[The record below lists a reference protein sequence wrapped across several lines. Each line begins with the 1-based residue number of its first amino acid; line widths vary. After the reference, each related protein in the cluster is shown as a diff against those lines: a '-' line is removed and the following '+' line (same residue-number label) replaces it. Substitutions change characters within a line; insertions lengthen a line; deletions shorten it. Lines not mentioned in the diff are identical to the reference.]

1 MKSEKQTKYNINY
14 CQTPNN
20 LDSNSTILLEDDM
33 SYLLAKTATILYL
46 LFSNTQELFMKE
58 EQNVAKS
65 HKNASFLLNVL
76 SSQTLGIAQT
86 NITIALNKTWQFE
99 SLCSSERV
107 CDKRVPSKFVLHLK
121 NFCRCLFHFQ

>member
-1 MKSEKQTKYNINY
+1 MNSEKQTKYNINN

-33 SYLLAKTATILYL
+33 SYLLAKTAAILYL

-58 EQNVAKS
+58 EQNNVAKS

-86 NITIALNKTWQFE
+86 NIAIALNKTWRFK

-107 CDKRVPSKFVLHLK
+107 CDTAP
-121 NFCRCLFHFQ
+121 FQDKMTNL

>member
-1 MKSEKQTKYNINY
+1 MP
-14 CQTPNN
+14 C
-20 LDSNSTILLEDDM
+20 
-33 SYLLAKTATILYL
+33 LLAKTATISYL
-46 LFSNTQELFMKE
+46 LFNNTQELSMKE
-58 EQNVAKS
+58 KQNNVAKS

-107 CDKRVPSKFVLHLK
+107 CDTTP
-121 NFCRCLFHFQ
+121 FQDKITTL

>member
-1 MKSEKQTKYNINY
+1 MKSEKQTKYNINN

-33 SYLLAKTATILYL
+33 SYLLAKTAAILYL

-58 EQNVAKS
+58 EQNNVAKS

-86 NITIALNKTWQFE
+86 NIAIALNKTWRFK

-107 CDKRVPSKFVLHLK
+107 CDMQYSYCHLILAVLYLTVSIA
-121 NFCRCLFHFQ
+121 